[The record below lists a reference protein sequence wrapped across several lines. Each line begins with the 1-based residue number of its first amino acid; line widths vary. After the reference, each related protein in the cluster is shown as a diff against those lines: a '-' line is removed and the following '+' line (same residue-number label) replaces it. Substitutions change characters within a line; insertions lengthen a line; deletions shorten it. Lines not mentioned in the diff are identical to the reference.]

1 LIYGKPNISSCTNL
15 ISPMVHI
22 WYM

>member
-15 ISPMVHI
+15 ISPMVQI